1 MDIARDPSV
10 ESVVRVTAD
19 SDGPRVAFFSGIHG
33 NEVSGVHA
41 IEKLLFDF
49 FGGARIVKRGTLT
62 LVRANEQALAA
73 EERYLK
79 LNMNRL
85 FRNEYDDGVDRRSY
99 EFLRT
104 QQLKPLLET
113 CDYFLDF
120 HSAPSAQEPF
130 LVAER
135 KAVDFYSKLGIQQ
148 IITGWSKF
156 SDGSIGGDAENFAG
170 SHGAVAATLE
180 SGSHFDKSAIDV
192 SYRAAIS
199 MLQLLDMIEPTR
211 RHPVI
216 NPTIVDM
223 YAVVT
228 KEFPD
233 FRYAGTATNFQPIRN
248 GEIYAYQNG
257 RPLTVAEDSYLLIP
271 MKPEDTKIGEEV
283 GYLGRLLAG
292 TRLSSN

>member
-1 MDIARDPSV
+1 MIIEKDPSIHD
-10 ESVVRVTAD
+10 VVRIAGDV
-19 SDGPRVAFFSGIHG
+19 DGPRALFFSGIHG

-49 FGGARIVKRGTLT
+49 FGGARVLKRGTLT

-73 EERYLK
+73 EQRYLK

-85 FRNEYDDGVDRRSY
+85 FRDGYGEGVDRTCY
-99 EFLRT
+99 EFLRS

-135 KAVDFYSKLGIQQ
+135 KAVDFYRRLGIGQ

-156 SDGSIGGDAENFAG
+156 SAGSIGGDAENFAG

-192 SYRAAIS
+192 SYSTAIA
-199 MLQLLDMIEPTR
+199 MLQLLDMIERPQPK
-211 RHPVI
+211 PVI
-216 NPTIVDM
+216 RPTIVDM

-228 KEFPD
+228 KDFAD
-233 FRYAGTATNFQPIRN
+233 FRYEAEVTNFQPIKN
-248 GEIYAYQNG
+248 GATYACQNG
-257 RPLTVAEDSYLLIP
+257 RPLTVTEDSYLLIP
-271 MKPEDTKIGEEV
+271 MKPEDTRIGEEV
-283 GYLGRLLAG
+283 CYLGRRIA
-292 TRLSSN
+292 

>member
-1 MDIARDPSV
+1 MDIARDRSV
-10 ESVVRVTAD
+10 EGVVRITAD
-19 SDGPRVAFFSGIHG
+19 ADWPRVVFFSGIHG

-49 FGGARIVKRGTLT
+49 FAGSRVLNRGSLT
-62 LVRANEQALAA
+62 LVRANHQALAA
-73 EERYLK
+73 EQRYLK

-85 FRNEYDDGVDRRSY
+85 FRRTYEEGLDRTCY
-99 EFLRT
+99 EFIRT

-130 LVAER
+130 LVAEQ
-135 KAVDFYSKLGIQQ
+135 KAVDFYSKLGIGQ
-148 IITGWSKF
+148 IITGWNKF
-156 SDGSIGGDAENFAG
+156 SADSIGGDAENFAG

-199 MLQLLDMIEPTR
+199 MLQLLQMIEPTNAKTVVR
-211 RHPVI
+211 PA
-216 NPTIVDM
+216 IVDM

-228 KEFPD
+228 KDFAD
-233 FRYAGTATNFQPIRN
+233 FRYEGEVTNFQLIEK
-248 GEIYAYQNG
+248 GAVYAYQNG
-257 RPLTVAEDSYLLIP
+257 RPLRVTEDSYLLIP
-271 MKPEDTKIGEEV
+271 MKPEDTRIGEEV
-283 GYLGRLLAG
+283 GYLGRKVA
-292 TRLSSN
+292 